1 MKTLAAIRKEIKEL
15 NEKDR
20 IWDSMRILP
29 LIKEERKEL
38 DEVIRSRNELFS
50 TIEKDVDEFNR
61 LRKHTRLY

>member
-29 LIKEERKEL
+29 LSKEERKEL